1 MRRFKITVNG
11 NTYEVAV
18 EELNVANPVSTSSI
32 TAIPNPNPEPV
43 KARTPQNISDKGA
56 RLNAPMPG
64 TILKIP
70 VKDGATVKKG
80 DVIVVLEAMK
90 LENDIFSPA
99 DGVVNLK
106 VVQGATVQTG
116 DLLAIIT

>member
-1 MRRFKITVNG
+1 MRQFKITVNG

-18 EELNVANPVSTSSI
+18 EELNASRPVVTSSS
-32 TAIPNPNPEPV
+32 TAVNSSPEPT
-43 KARTPQNISDKGA
+43 KAKAPQNISAKGA
-56 RLNAPMPG
+56 PVNVPMPG

-99 DGVVNLK
+99 DGVVNLA
-106 VVQGATVQTG
+106 VSQGATVETG
-116 DLLAIIT
+116 DLLAIIS